1 LGFIVLYLSISLY
14 ILPSVAAI
22 LKVRKRKL
30 TTSINN
36 QTVTVQAFST
46 SINDVTATF
55 LSVFTAKLVAVNSAM
70 TDAVSAAQSGGLKS
84 QTQAVSLKTETSRI
98 FNFKLLSQAQLS
110 ALLYV

>member
-1 LGFIVLYLSISLY
+1 
-14 ILPSVAAI
+14 
-22 LKVRKRKL
+22 
-30 TTSINN
+30 
-36 QTVTVQAFST
+36 
-46 SINDVTATF
+46 
-55 LSVFTAKLVAVNSAM
+55 M